1 MDPKFYGRLWDET
14 HEAWRSAKLYRS
26 LANKHPMVAK
36 WLADDARGS
45 DPAVN
50 PLHFLHRPR
59 FRNPTRQRRLRIF
72 NTLLWALKGEG
83 FALAL
88 ARDRD
93 DTSITVG
100 HGWHRTTFAISA
112 EEVSP
117 MRATSPLRKKLTGR
131 MSCVIE
137 ARLPAGIESRWADEP
152 GAALEKRIP
161 NTLASIAVWAAQQ
174 DHRESSPNQARAT
187 TSPLRVWHNK

>member
-1 MDPKFYGRLWDET
+1 MDPKLYDRLWDET

-26 LANKHPMVAK
+26 LANKHPIVAK

-59 FRNPTRQRRLRIF
+59 FRSPTRQRRLRIF

-93 DTSITVG
+93 DTSIAVG

-117 MRATSPLRKKLTGR
+117 MRATSPSWTKLTGQL
-131 MSCVIE
+131 SCQIA
-137 ARLPAGIESRWADEP
+137 ARLPAGIESHWTDEQ
-152 GAALEKRIP
+152 GAALETRIP
-161 NTLASIAVWAAQQ
+161 NILASFAVWAEHQKHMALS
-174 DHRESSPNQARAT
+174 R
-187 TSPLRVWHNK
+187 